1 MPTVEKQGRLQKF
14 INVQWQYMTTPLET
28 GNSIITEYELQ
39 QEIFWPDARA
49 KTTPAGT
56 PGMVPVA
63 GQNFKTVQTGNNNY
77 FVIWQTEQGPE
88 YRYRVR
94 AKNIY
99 GWGVYSDTLVVPT
112 GTVPDTPA
120 KMLVI
125 NPPTSAIDKTPNVK
139 EI

>member
-1 MPTVEKQGRLQKF
+1 
-14 INVQWQYMTTPLET
+14 MTTPLET

-49 KTTPAGT
+49 NKAAGI
-56 PGMVPVA
+56 PGMAPVA

-99 GWGVYSDTLVVPT
+99 GWGKYSDTLVVPT

-120 KMLVI
+120 KMVVI
-125 NPPTSAIDKTPNVK
+125 NPPISATDQTPNVK